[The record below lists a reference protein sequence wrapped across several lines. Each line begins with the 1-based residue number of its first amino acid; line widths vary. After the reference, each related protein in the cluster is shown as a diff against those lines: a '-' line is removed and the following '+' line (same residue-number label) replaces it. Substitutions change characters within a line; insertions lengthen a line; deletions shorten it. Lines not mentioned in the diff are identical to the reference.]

1 MKQLKYCVN
10 NEWKKSKT
18 NSYMPVSNP
27 STGEKIAETPCC
39 TVDEVNEAVRAAAEA
54 FPGWSGKPIGV
65 RLQVLYKFKALVEA
79 HLAELTTLLAT
90 EMGKCYGEAEGDI
103 LKVIEGTENAICAPA
118 LMQGS
123 ALMEVSAGHDTVL
136 YREPLGVF
144 AGIVPYNFP
153 AMIPFGWITPMC
165 IATGNTLVLKL
176 ASLVPQTGMRV
187 LELLIEAGLP
197 KGVVNAITCS
207 RNEAE
212 ILLKHPAV
220 RGVSYIGSTSVGKHI
235 YSTAAA
241 HGKRVQCLTEAKNHA
256 LILKDAELERSAL
269 GIINSAFGCAGQRC
283 MALPSLVV
291 EESVADRFNSYL
303 VKSAKE
309 LVIGPAYLK
318 TSQLGPVISAEHK
331 KFVIEW
337 INKSEKE
344 GAKLLLDGRKTV
356 VKGFEN
362 GFYIGPTIFDNV
374 MPSMT
379 CGDQEVFGPVAFVK
393 RVKNFEEG
401 LQMMNDNCFANGSS
415 IFTTSG
421 HYAREFVRRT
431 HGGMVGVN
439 VGIPVPVGYFPF
451 AGHKESFFGDLHV
464 LGKDGMAFY
473 TESKCVTSRWFSE
486 EDKKA
491 TTVSTW
497 DGTINEPKK

>member
-1 MKQLKYCVN
+1 MKQLMYCVN

-18 NSYMPVSNP
+18 TSYMPVSNP
-27 STGEKIAETPCC
+27 STGEIIAETPCC
-39 TVDEVNEAVRAAAEA
+39 TVDEINEAVRVAEEA
-54 FPGWSGKPIGV
+54 FPAWSGKPIGV
-65 RLQVLYKFKALVEA
+65 RLQVLFKFKTLVEQ
-79 HLAELTTLLAT
+79 HVAELSTLLAT
-90 EMGKCYGEAEGDI
+90 EMGKVYGEAEGDI
-103 LKVIEGTENAICAPA
+103 LKVIEATENAVCAPA

-123 ALMEVSAGHDTVL
+123 ALMEVSQGHDTIL

-212 ILLKHPAV
+212 ILLKHPSV
-220 RGVSYIGSTSVGKHI
+220 RGISYIGSTAVGKHI

-256 LILKDAELERSAL
+256 LILRDAELERSTL
-269 GIINSAFGCAGQRC
+269 GIINSSFGCAGQRC
-283 MALPSLVV
+283 MALPTLCV
-291 EESVADRFNSYL
+291 EESIADQFVANL
-303 VKSAKE
+303 VKYAKE
-309 LVIGPAYLK
+309 LVIGPAYVK
-318 TSQLGPVISAEHK
+318 TSQLGPVVSAQQK
-331 KFVIEW
+331 KFVIDW

-344 GAKLLLDGRKTV
+344 GAKLVLDGRNTV
-356 VKGFEN
+356 VKGYEK
-362 GFYIGPTIFDNV
+362 GFYIGPTIFDHV
-374 MPSMT
+374 GSSMT

-393 RVKNFEEG
+393 RVKDFEEG
-401 LQMMNDNCFANGSS
+401 IREMNENCFANGSS

-421 HYAREFVRRT
+421 YYAREFVRRT

-451 AGHKESFFGDLHV
+451 AGHKDSFFGDLHM

-486 EDKKA
+486 ADKKA
-491 TTVSTW
+491 TKVSTW
-497 DGTINEPKK
+497 DGTINR